1 MWWSWVEVVQVRK
14 YAAEWVSIF
23 ASSLLE
29 NRDFGAQGTEPPR
42 AFGPGSGPLRW
53 ATGRNIFSTRDG
65 GGVHPIKA
73 FKAGKVDPPACN
85 LLGLANPP
93 TERPGGVVLE
103 WHLFPQPHTIEIPT
117 PDDLGAFGIPTDDIT
132 NQTKWRQLQELRSKR
147 RSGTYDPMH
156 TRTKNLSKYPP
167 TIRYP
172 RTPLPLYHPSTNR
185 LTHRYRSKGKV
196 KDKAQHAVILDK
208 ATSDKLYKDVQ
219 SYRLV
224 TVAVLVDR
232 LKINGSLARR
242 CLADLEE
249 KGIIK
254 PVVQHSKMK
263 IYTRA
268 VGGTD

>member
-73 FKAGKVDPPACN
+73 FNAGKVDPLACN

-132 NQTKWRQLQELRSKR
+132 NQTKW
-147 RSGTYDPMH
+147 
-156 TRTKNLSKYPP
+156 
-167 TIRYP
+167 
-172 RTPLPLYHPSTNR
+172 
-185 LTHRYRSKGKV
+185 SKGKV